1 MGYIILRA
9 LKRQKKKNVLLL
21 IQFFVG
27 FLAMFLAIAMVQNI
41 WRYRQQI
48 QQLVPERAIQ
58 MANYEED
65 GQTGEDKQVQAYE
78 KVVQK
83 LEKEKE
89 IERILLFENII
100 LQLDE
105 QEEVEGLEMHL
116 NTLQTTQFL
125 LTKGSTKELCE
136 YKGGSVIPILVTQ
149 AMESTHPY
157 GSEFTAREETSKD
170 PKAVKHYRVVGVISE
185 KMKFWSGN
193 MIPASDGLKDGGE
206 EWFVT
211 PETKACKSP
220 AAFGSNLIFV
230 PKAGQ
235 EQQAETKLQQAYE
248 EQGITAEPF
257 SVKKQIEEYYNGQK
271 TFIFV
276 LIFFAVIL
284 LFLSVL
290 GCIGTIL
297 ASIMQRKEEFGI
309 YVSMGFTK
317 RKLARLILG
326 ELGCLFAAAFI
337 LAVAMCGLV
346 LTGMD
351 LNTGLRMNGQMVG
364 MGACI
369 MLVCVGV
376 SAVMPV
382 RRVGML
388 QPIELMEGRR

>member
-78 KVVQK
+78 KVIQK

-149 AMESTHPY
+149 AMESAHPY

-248 EQGITAEPF
+248 EQGITSEPF

-271 TFIFV
+271 SQYMLERLGMKDHMDQKASELSGGQQQRVAIARALV
-276 LIFFAVIL
+276 NEP
-284 LFLSVL
+284 SVL
-290 GCIGTIL
+290 LADEPTGALDQKNGETLLELLSEIHGDGNSIVMVTHDPKVASVAERQIYIEDGKIG
-297 ASIMQRKEEFGI
+297 
-309 YVSMGFTK
+309 
-317 RKLARLILG
+317 
-326 ELGCLFAAAFI
+326 
-337 LAVAMCGLV
+337 
-346 LTGMD
+346 
-351 LNTGLRMNGQMVG
+351 
-364 MGACI
+364 
-369 MLVCVGV
+369 
-376 SAVMPV
+376 V
-382 RRVGML
+382 RA
-388 QPIELMEGRR
+388 

>member
-149 AMESTHPY
+149 AMESAHPY

-235 EQQAETKLQQAYE
+235 EQQAENKLQQAYE

-309 YVSMGFTK
+309 YLP
-317 RKLARLILG
+317 R
-326 ELGCLFAAAFI
+326 E
-337 LAVAMCGLV
+337 
-346 LTGMD
+346 
-351 LNTGLRMNGQMVG
+351 N
-364 MGACI
+364 
-369 MLVCVGV
+369 
-376 SAVMPV
+376 
-382 RRVGML
+382 
-388 QPIELMEGRR
+388 